1 MHTLLLSDSHVAA
14 ADGSGSLL
22 SQQKQTDFKMN
33 TKREK
38 NCDGCRK
45 LALKSES
52 AFFS

>member
-38 NCDGCRK
+38 KKQERRTAMVAENQH
-45 LALKSES
+45 
-52 AFFS
+52 